1 MFPSS
6 TNHRKEVK
14 TASKRYVTA
23 CTRVLQA
30 AEIIYPEISNIL
42 KLSANAKA
50 DRVNDLEGDR
60 QCQLKETCE
69 DVVA

>member
-1 MFPSS
+1 MFRSF

-14 TASKRYVTA
+14 TVFKRYVTA

-30 AEIIYPEISNIL
+30 AEIICPEISSIL
-42 KLSANAKA
+42 KRSANAIA
-50 DRVNDLEGDR
+50 DRVNDLEGDT
-60 QCQLKETCE
+60 QCKLKETCE